1 MNEKQTDALRNFF
14 GFVDSGWLMTPSERW
29 AIVGLLAVL
38 KPATTL
44 EIGHRL
50 GGCTR
55 WFSEYS
61 GHVWT
66 VDVDEHVIES
76 SKRFPN
82 VTPMHMTSTEAM
94 KQLANEGKRFE
105 LALID
110 GDHSTEMACSDLRQA
125 IELCD
130 VIVLHDGANPAC
142 RRGYK
147 KALEG
152 RQVVADLDWIDGR
165 LQHDGLWGGLG
176 IVLTTL
182 PFDIERVTTPALIA
196 NADLAAAEQVRRRL
210 PDWLRK
216 VRDRLM
222 RKRGGRLAG

>member
-1 MNEKQTDALRNFF
+1 MNEEQTRALRSFF
-14 GFVDSGWLMTPSERW
+14 GFTDSDWQMSPSERL

-66 VDVDEHVIES
+66 VDVDPYVLES
-76 SKRFPN
+76 SKRFSN

-94 KQLANEGKRFE
+94 KKLSKEGKRFE
-105 LALID
+105 VALID
-110 GDHSTEMACSDLRQA
+110 GDHSTEVAGSDLKQA
-125 IELCD
+125 MELCD
-130 VIVLHDGANPAC
+130 VIVLHDAANPEC

-147 KALEG
+147 RALENSN
-152 RQVVADLDWIDGR
+152 VVADLDWIDGR
-165 LQHDGLWGGLG
+165 LQPDGLWGGLG

-182 PFDIERVTTPALIA
+182 PPGLERVITPALIT

-210 PDWLRK
+210 PVWRRK
-216 VRDRLM
+216 MGDRLM
-222 RKRGGRLAG
+222 GRRGEG

>member
-1 MNEKQTDALRNFF
+1 
-14 GFVDSGWLMTPSERW
+14 
-29 AIVGLLAVL
+29 
-38 KPATTL
+38 L

-66 VDVDEHVIES
+66 VDVDPHVIES

-94 KQLANEGKRFE
+94 KRLASQGQRFE

-110 GDHSTEMACSDLRQA
+110 GDHSTEVACSDLQQA
-125 IELCD
+125 MELCD
-130 VIVLHDGANPAC
+130 VIVLHDAANPAC
-142 RRGYK
+142 RKGYK
-147 KALEG
+147 EALQG
-152 RQVVADLDWIDGR
+152 KSVVADLDWIDGR
-165 LQHDGLWGGLG
+165 LQPDGLWGGLG

-182 PFDIERVTTPALIA
+182 PSSLERVITPALIT

-210 PDWLRK
+210 PEWRRK
-216 VRDRLM
+216 LGDRLI
-222 RKRGGRLAG
+222 GRRV

>member
-1 MNEKQTDALRNFF
+1 MNEKQTDALRSFF
-14 GFVDSGWLMTPSERW
+14 GFVDSDWQMSPSERL

-66 VDVDEHVIES
+66 VDVDAHVIES
-76 SKRFPN
+76 SKRFAN

-110 GDHSTEMACSDLRQA
+110 GDHSTEVACSDLQQA
-125 IELCD
+125 MELCD
-130 VIVLHDGANPAC
+130 VIVLHDAANPQC

-152 RQVVADLDWIDGR
+152 RRVVSDLDWIDGR
-165 LQHDGLWGGLG
+165 LQPDGLWGGLG

-182 PFDIERVTTPALIA
+182 PHGIERVITPALIT
-196 NADLAAAEQVRRRL
+196 NADLASAEQVRRRL
-210 PDWLRK
+210 PDWRRVLG
-216 VRDRLM
+216 DRLM
-222 RKRGGRLAG
+222 GIRDGD